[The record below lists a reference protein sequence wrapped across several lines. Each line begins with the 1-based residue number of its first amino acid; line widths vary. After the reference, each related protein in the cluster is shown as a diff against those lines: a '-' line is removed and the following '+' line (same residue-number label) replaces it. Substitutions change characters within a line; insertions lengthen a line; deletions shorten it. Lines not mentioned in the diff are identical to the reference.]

1 LNLNAGIKPAHTK
14 PRNSG
19 STENDHQP
27 NLRQEVQI
35 MIEGHNI
42 ICFSNDWDGDPLSKK
57 HIMLRLSRKNRVLW
71 VNSLGNRNP
80 SASVRDLKR
89 VFKKVQDFSGGCRE
103 VAENIHTFS
112 PLAIPFHGNAAA
124 RALNRHFVA
133 WSVRRAYRRLGFKN
147 PITWTFLPTSGEI
160 VGALNE
166 KLIVYHCVDEFSEFT
181 GTDKNAILDM
191 ERDLLRK
198 ADQVLVSSGPLY
210 ETKKPHNPR
219 TSMVTHGVDLDHFRK
234 ACDPKVVLPADIAGL
249 GRPVIGFYGLVADWV
264 DLNLI
269 RFLAVSRPSW
279 AFVLIGKVDTDISP
293 IEGLAN
299 VHLLGRKPY
308 SVLPSYCAG
317 VDVAILPFVV
327 NQLTFASN
335 PLKLREYLA
344 AGLPVVTTDIPEAR
358 RLGKHVRVGTTYDE
372 FMAHI
377 ETCLAQGAGPQL
389 SISNAMAGES
399 WDAKVEE
406 MSSLIQPLL
415 S

>member
-1 LNLNAGIKPAHTK
+1 
-14 PRNSG
+14 
-19 STENDHQP
+19 
-27 NLRQEVQI
+27 

-57 HIMLRLSRKNRVLW
+57 HIMLRLSRKNRILW
-71 VNSLGNRNP
+71 VNSIGNRNP

-89 VFKKVQDFSGGCRE
+89 VFEKVLAFGAGCRQ
-103 VAENIHTFS
+103 VAKNIYTFS
-112 PLAIPFHGNAAA
+112 PLAIPFHGYAAA
-124 RALNRHFVA
+124 RALNRRLVA
-133 WSVRRAYRRLGFKN
+133 WSVRRASRRLGFKN
-147 PITWTFLPTSGEI
+147 PITWTFLPTSGEV
-160 VGALNE
+160 VGALDE

-198 ADQVLVSSGPLY
+198 ADQVLVSSEPLY
-210 ETKKPHNPR
+210 ESKKFHNQQ

-234 ACDPKVVLPADIAGL
+234 ACDPNVLLPADIAGL
-249 GRPVIGFYGLVADWV
+249 GRPVIGFYGLIADWV

-269 RFLAVSRPSW
+269 RFLSVSRPSW
-279 AFVLIGKVDTDISP
+279 SFVLIGKADTDVSAVA
-293 IEGLAN
+293 GLAN

-308 SVLPSYCAG
+308 SALPSYCAG
-317 VDVAILPFVV
+317 IDVAILPFVV
-327 NQLTFASN
+327 NKLTLASN

-358 RLGKHVRVGTTYDE
+358 RLGEHVLISTTFDE
-372 FMAHI
+372 FLAHI
-377 ETCLAQGAGPQL
+377 ETHLSRGAGPQL
-389 SISNAMAGES
+389 SISAAMAGES

-415 S
+415 GECNDSPPA

>member
-1 LNLNAGIKPAHTK
+1 
-14 PRNSG
+14 
-19 STENDHQP
+19 
-27 NLRQEVQI
+27 
-35 MIEGHNI
+35 MIESHNI
-42 ICFSNDWDGDPLSKK
+42 ICFANDWDSDPLSKK
-57 HIMLRLSRKNRVLW
+57 HIMLRLSRKNRILW
-71 VNSLGNRNP
+71 INSLGNRNP

-89 VFKKVQDFSGGCRE
+89 VFKKIQAFGRGCRE

-112 PLAIPFHGNAAA
+112 PLAIPFHGSAAA
-124 RALNRHFVA
+124 RALNRFFVA

-147 PITWTFLPTSGEI
+147 PITWTFLPTSGEV
-160 VGALNE
+160 VGALGE

-191 ERDLLRK
+191 ERTLLQK

-210 ETKKPHNPR
+210 ETKKLHNPH
-219 TSMVTHGVDLDHFRK
+219 TSIVTHGVDLDHFRK
-234 ACDPKVVLPADIAGL
+234 ACDPKMVLPIDIAGL
-249 GRPVIGFYGLVADWV
+249 GRPVIGFFGLIADWV

-269 RFLAVSRPSW
+269 RFLSVSRPSW
-279 AFVLIGKVDTDISP
+279 SFVLIGKVDTDISV

-299 VHLLGRKPY
+299 VHLLGPKSY
-308 SVLPSYCAG
+308 SILPSYCAG
-317 VDVAILPFVV
+317 IDVAILPFVV
-327 NQLTFASN
+327 NQLTFAAN

-358 RLGKHVRVGTTYDE
+358 RLGEHLRVSATYDE

-377 ETCLAQGAGPQL
+377 EVYLAGGAGPQL
-389 SISNAMAGES
+389 SISDAMAGES

-406 MSSLIQPLL
+406 MSSLIEPLL

>member
-1 LNLNAGIKPAHTK
+1 
-14 PRNSG
+14 
-19 STENDHQP
+19 
-27 NLRQEVQI
+27 
-35 MIEGHNI
+35 MIESHNI
-42 ICFSNDWDGDPLSKK
+42 ICFANDWDSDPLSKK
-57 HIMLRLSRKNRVLW
+57 HIMLRLSRKNRILW
-71 VNSLGNRNP
+71 INSLGNRNP

-89 VFKKVQDFSGGCRE
+89 VLKKIQAFGRGCRE

-112 PLAIPFHGNAAA
+112 PLAIPFHGSAAA
-124 RALNRHFVA
+124 RALNRFFVA

-147 PITWTFLPTSGEI
+147 PITWTFLPTSGEV
-160 VGALNE
+160 VGALGE

-191 ERDLLRK
+191 ERTLLQK

-210 ETKKPHNPR
+210 ETKKLHNPH
-219 TSMVTHGVDLDHFRK
+219 TSIVTHGVDLDHFRK
-234 ACDPKVVLPADIAGL
+234 ACDPKMVLPIDIAGL
-249 GRPVIGFYGLVADWV
+249 GRPVIGFFGLIADWV

-269 RFLAVSRPSW
+269 RFLSVSRPSW
-279 AFVLIGKVDTDISP
+279 SFVLIGKVDTDISV

-299 VHLLGRKPY
+299 VHLLGPKSY
-308 SVLPSYCAG
+308 SILPSYCAG
-317 VDVAILPFVV
+317 IDVAILPFVV
-327 NQLTFASN
+327 NQLTFAAN

-358 RLGKHVRVGTTYDE
+358 RLGEHLRVSATYDE

-377 ETCLAQGAGPQL
+377 EVYLARGAGPQL
-389 SISNAMAGES
+389 SISDAMAGES

-406 MSSLIQPLL
+406 MSSLIEPLL

>member
-1 LNLNAGIKPAHTK
+1 
-14 PRNSG
+14 
-19 STENDHQP
+19 
-27 NLRQEVQI
+27 

-57 HIMLRLSRKNRVLW
+57 HIMLRLARKNRILW

-89 VFKKVQDFSGGCRE
+89 VVHKIRAFGAGCRQ

-124 RALNRHFVA
+124 RALNRRFVA
-133 WSVRRAYRRLGFKN
+133 WSVRRAARQLGFKN
-147 PITWTFLPTSGEI
+147 PITWTFLPTSGQI
-160 VGALNE
+160 VGSLGE
-166 KLIVYHCVDEFSEFT
+166 KLIVYHCVDEFSEFV
-181 GTDKNAILDM
+181 GTDKQAIFGM
-191 ERDLLRK
+191 ERDLMRK

-210 ETKKPHNPR
+210 ETKKLHNPR
-219 TSMVTHGVDLDHFRK
+219 TAMVTHGVDLALFRK
-234 ACDPKVVLPADIAGL
+234 AFAPETIVPADIAKL
-249 GRPVIGFYGLVADWV
+249 GHPVIAFYGLIEDWV

-279 AFVLIGKVDTDISP
+279 SLVLIGKVATDISAV
-293 IEGLAN
+293 EGLAN

-308 SVLPSYCAG
+308 SALPSYCAG
-317 VDVAILPFVV
+317 IDVAILPFVI
-327 NQLTFASN
+327 NELTLASN

-358 RLGKHVRVGTTYDE
+358 RLGENVRIGTSYEE
-372 FMAHI
+372 FLAHI
-377 ETCLAQGAGPQL
+377 ENYLAQGAGPQVA
-389 SISNAMAGES
+389 ISDGMSGES

-406 MSSLIQPLL
+406 MSSLIEPLL
-415 S
+415 AVIDKSLQVSERAPPRGARDSLGVLK

>member
-1 LNLNAGIKPAHTK
+1 
-14 PRNSG
+14 
-19 STENDHQP
+19 
-27 NLRQEVQI
+27 
-35 MIEGHNI
+35 MIENHNI
-42 ICFSNDWDGDPLSKK
+42 ICFANDWDSDPLSKK
-57 HIMLRLSRKNRVLW
+57 HIMLRLSRKNRILW
-71 VNSLGNRNP
+71 INSLGNRNP

-89 VFKKVQDFSGGCRE
+89 VFKKIQAFGRGCRE

-112 PLAIPFHGNAAA
+112 PLAIPFHGSAAA
-124 RALNRHFVA
+124 RALNRCFVA

-147 PITWTFLPTSGEI
+147 PITWTFLPTSGEV
-160 VGALNE
+160 VGALDE

-191 ERDLLRK
+191 ERNLLQK

-210 ETKKPHNPR
+210 ETKKVHNPH

-234 ACDPKVVLPADIAGL
+234 ACDPKMVLPIDIAGL
-249 GRPVIGFYGLVADWV
+249 GRPVIGFFGLIADWV

-269 RFLAVSRPSW
+269 RFLSVSRPAWS
-279 AFVLIGKVDTDISP
+279 FVLIGKVDTDISV

-299 VHLLGRKPY
+299 VHLLGPKSY
-308 SVLPSYCAG
+308 SILPSYCAG
-317 VDVAILPFVV
+317 IDVAILPFVV
-327 NQLTFASN
+327 NQLTFAAN

-358 RLGKHVRVGTTYDE
+358 RLGEHLRVSATYDE

-377 ETCLAQGAGPQL
+377 EVYLARGAGPQL
-389 SISNAMAGES
+389 SISDAMAGES

-406 MSSLIQPLL
+406 MSSLIEPLL